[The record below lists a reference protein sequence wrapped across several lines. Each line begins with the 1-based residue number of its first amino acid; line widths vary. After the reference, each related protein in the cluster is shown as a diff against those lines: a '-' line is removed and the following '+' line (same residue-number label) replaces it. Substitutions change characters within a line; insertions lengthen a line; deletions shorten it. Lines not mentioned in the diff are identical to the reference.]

1 MIFPFAARRLLPAL
15 MFLIAL
21 MPAHVFAQAPLGVVP
36 KNTKIETFDFGR
48 FGTVHMYV
56 PLGEIKNVAIFA
68 GGDGRWDEGVGDM
81 AQFLANDGALIIGID
96 TIAYLESLNS
106 STERCGYIGADL
118 EALAHAAEKRYA
130 LKTYMLPV
138 IAGYSSGAS
147 LMYAAL
153 AQAPKGT
160 FKGALGLGFCKDMDL
175 HRPVCGGRGLAT
187 LPAKEGITLQPMRT
201 LGEPWTVLHGRTD
214 EACAFDITSD
224 FMKQVTGSTLVPL
237 EKVGHGFA
245 AGKRWHPQYLD
256 AYRDLQKP
264 LVRAPLPKEVDDLPL
279 NEVPATGGKVTN
291 AFAVLITGDGGYA
304 GLDRDL
310 AAGLAKAGIPV
321 VVLNS
326 LKYFWE
332 ARTAKETAQDVAR
345 IVEYYAQQWQRN
357 RVLLVGYSFGA
368 NILPAVAN
376 LLDPTVQARVDSV
389 SLIGLEPKASFE
401 IRVAGWLGKEAGEQ
415 AVLPE
420 IQKLAVAHVP
430 MLCIRG
436 TEEKDSLCESLT
448 PALAHVEV
456 LPGGHHYNG
465 KFSALVQAILASRPV
480 AQ

>member
-1 MIFPFAARRLLPAL
+1 MSFSLRARRLPLLLLTLAPLLLPAL
-15 MFLIAL
+15 AR
-21 MPAHVFAQAPLGVVP
+21 AQAPLGVVP
-36 KNTKIETFDFGR
+36 RNTRIETFDFGR
-48 FGTVHMYV
+48 FGTIHLYV

-68 GGDGRWDEGVGDM
+68 AGDGRWDEGVGDM
-81 AQFLANDGALIIGID
+81 AQFLANDGALIIGVD
-96 TIAYLESLNS
+96 TIAYLESLNN
-106 STERCGYIGADL
+106 STERCGYIAADF
-118 EALAHAAEKRYA
+118 EALAHAAEKRA
-130 LKTYMLPV
+130 KLRTYMVPV

-147 LMYAAL
+147 LVYAAL

-160 FKGALGLGFCKDMDL
+160 FKGALSLGFCKDMDL

-187 LPAKEGITLQPMRT
+187 LPSKDGKVLQPMRT

-214 EACAFDITSD
+214 EACAYNITED
-224 FMKQVTGSTLVPL
+224 FGKQVPGTTLIPL

-245 AGKRWHPQYLD
+245 VGKRWHPQYLA
-256 AYRDLQKP
+256 AYRQMQKP
-264 LVRAPLPKEVDDLPL
+264 ATLKTLPKEVDDLPL
-279 NEVPATGGKVTN
+279 NEVPATGNTTN
-291 AFAVLITGDGGYA
+291 AFAVLITGDGGWA

-321 VVLNS
+321 VALNS

-332 ARTAKETAQDVAR
+332 ARSAKETATDVAR

-376 LLDPTVQARVDSV
+376 QLDPTVQARVDSV

-415 AVLPE
+415 PVLPE
-420 IQKLAVAHVP
+420 IQKLAAAHVP

-436 TEEKDSLCESLT
+436 TEEENSLCESLT
-448 PALAHVEV
+448 PQLAHVEV

-465 KFSALVQAILASRPV
+465 KFSALVQAILASRP
-480 AQ
+480 AR

>member
-1 MIFPFAARRLLPAL
+1 MSFSFAARWFSFAALLVAVL
-15 MFLIAL
+15 S
-21 MPAHVFAQAPLGVVP
+21 PAHVCAQAPLGVVP
-36 KNTKIETFDFGR
+36 RNTRIETFEFGR
-48 FGTVHMYV
+48 IGTVHMYV
-56 PLGEIKNVAIFA
+56 PLGEIRSVAIFA
-68 GGDGRWDEGVGDM
+68 GGDGHWDEGVGDM

-96 TIAYLESLNS
+96 TIAYLESLNVS
-106 STERCGYIGADL
+106 SERCGYIAADL
-118 EALAHAAEKRYA
+118 EALAHAAEKRYS

-147 LMYAAL
+147 LVYAAL

-160 FKGALGLGFCKDMDL
+160 FKGALSLGFCKDMDL

-201 LGEPWTVLHGRTD
+201 LGEPWIVLHGRTD
-214 EACAFDITSD
+214 EACAFDITND
-224 FMKQVTGSTLVPL
+224 FVQQVPGTTLVAL

-264 LVRAPLPKEVDDLPL
+264 SVRAPLPKEVDDLPL
-279 NEVPATGGKVTN
+279 TEVPAGGKAAN

-326 LKYFWE
+326 LKYFWQ

-376 LLDPTVQARVDSV
+376 QLDPTVQARVDSV

-401 IRVAGWLGKEAGEQ
+401 IRVAGWLGKQAGEQ
-415 AVLPE
+415 PVLPE
-420 IQKLAVAHVP
+420 IQKLAAAHVP

-465 KFSALVQAILASRPV
+465 KFSALVQAILASRP

>member
-1 MIFPFAARRLLPAL
+1 MNLSLVVRRCLPAL
-15 MFLIAL
+15 VLLLAFI
-21 MPAHVFAQAPLGVVP
+21 PVHVFAQAPLGVVP
-36 KNTKIETFDFGR
+36 KNTKIETFEFGR
-48 FGTVHMYV
+48 FGTIHMYV
-56 PLGEIKNVAIFA
+56 PLKEIRNVAIFA

-81 AQFLANDGALIIGID
+81 AQFLANDGALVIGID
-96 TIAYLESLNS
+96 TIAYLESLNG
-106 STERCGYIGADL
+106 STERCGYIAADL

-138 IAGYSSGAS
+138 ISGYSSGAS
-147 LMYAAL
+147 LVYAAL

-160 FKGALGLGFCKDMDL
+160 FRGALSLGFCKDMDL

-187 LPAKEGITLQPMRT
+187 LPNKTGLTLQPMRT
-201 LGEPWTVLHGRTD
+201 LGEPWTILHGRTD
-214 EACAFDITSD
+214 EACAFEITED
-224 FMKQVTGSTLVPL
+224 FVEQVPGTKLVPL
-237 EKVGHGFA
+237 DKVGHGFA
-245 AGKRWHPQYLD
+245 VGKRWHPQYLD

-264 LVRAPLPKEVDDLPL
+264 AAVAALPKEVDDLPL
-279 NEVPATGGKVTN
+279 IEVPATGKPNN

-321 VVLNS
+321 VVLSS

-332 ARTAKETAQDVAR
+332 ARTAKETAQDVGR
-345 IVEYYAQQWQRN
+345 IVEYYAQQWQRG

-376 LLDPTVQARVDSV
+376 QLDPTVLARVDSV
-389 SLIGLEPKASFE
+389 SLIGLEGKASFE

-415 AVLPE
+415 PVLPE
-420 IQKLAVAHVP
+420 IQKLAAAHVP

-465 KFSALVQAILASRPV
+465 KFSALVQAILASRPTH
-480 AQ
+480 

>member
-1 MIFPFAARRLLPAL
+1 MNFPFLARHALLAVVFSILLAPAQ
-15 MFLIAL
+15 
-21 MPAHVFAQAPLGVVP
+21 VFAQAPLGVVP
-36 KNTKIETFDFGR
+36 MNTKIETFEFGR
-48 FGTVHMYV
+48 FGTIHMYV

-96 TIAYLESLNS
+96 TIAYLESLNAS
-106 STERCGYIGADL
+106 SERCGYMAADL

-147 LMYAAL
+147 LVYAAL

-160 FKGALGLGFCKDMDL
+160 FKGALSLGFCKDMDL
-175 HRPVCGGRGLAT
+175 HRAVCGGRGLAT
-187 LPAKEGITLQPMRT
+187 LPIKLGLTLQPMRT

-214 EACAFDITSD
+214 EACSFEITDD
-224 FMKQVTGSTLVPL
+224 FMKQVPGAKLVPL

-264 LVRAPLPKEVDDLPL
+264 VARAALPKEVDDLPL
-279 NEVPATGGKVTN
+279 IEVPASGKPTN

-310 AAGLAKAGIPV
+310 AAGLSKAGIPV

-332 ARTAKETAQDVAR
+332 AHPAKQTAQDVER
-345 IVEYYAQQWQRN
+345 IVEHYAQQWQRN

-368 NILPAVAN
+368 NVLPAVAN
-376 LLDPTVQARVDSV
+376 QLDPTVQARVDSV

-420 IQKLAVAHVP
+420 IQKLAAARVP
-430 MLCIRG
+430 VLCIRG

-465 KFSALVQAILASRPV
+465 KFSALVQAILASRP